1 VSQTDQKQRDQHF
14 MNLALR
20 LARRG
25 LGRVAPNPAVGCVL
39 VKDGTVVGRG
49 WTQDGGRPH
58 AEVMALRDAGP
69 EARGSTAYVT
79 LEPCSH
85 HGKTPPCSQAL
96 IDAGI
101 ARVVCATQDPDPR
114 VNGRGME
121 MLNDAGIECVTAIC
135 EIEAREANKG
145 FMLSVEQ
152 KRPLVTLKMAT
163 SLDGKIATT
172 TGNSQWIT
180 GPVARRYGHLLRAQN
195 DAIMVGIGTVL
206 ADNPSL
212 TCRIKGLENQSPV
225 RVVADTR
232 LRLPLTSELVKTAA
246 ETPLWIITVAG
257 NDPDRIQA
265 LKDLSVQ
272 IIEVETTESGLPD
285 IEHGLG
291 LLAEKGITRLLVE
304 GGSHLQA
311 SLIKERL
318 ADQLMWFRASKIIGG
333 DGISAFQSIG
343 LKTVDQAPE
352 LQLDGIRTLGED
364 RLEHYFLRN

>member
-1 VSQTDQKQRDQHF
+1 

-20 LARRG
+20 LAKRG

-39 VKDGTVVGRG
+39 VKNDVVIGRG

-58 AEVMALRDAGP
+58 AEVMALHDAGS
-69 EARGSTAYVT
+69 AASGATAYVT

-85 HGKTPPCSQAL
+85 YGKTPPCAEAL
-96 IDAGI
+96 IEAGI

-114 VNGRGME
+114 VNGRGAE
-121 MLNDAGIECVTAIC
+121 MLKKAGIDYMSGIC
-135 EIEAREANKG
+135 EAEAREANRG
-145 FMLSVEQ
+145 FMLAVEE

-180 GPVARRYGHLLRAQN
+180 GAAARCYGHMMRAQN
-195 DAIMVGIGTVL
+195 DAIMVGIGTAL
-206 ADNPSL
+206 ADDPSL
-212 TCRIKGLENQSPV
+212 TCRIKGLEDQSPV
-225 RVVADTR
+225 RIVADTR

-246 ETPLWIITVAG
+246 DTPLWVVTVEG
-257 NDPDRIQA
+257 NDPDRIHA
-265 LKDLSVQ
+265 LEDLGVQ
-272 IIEVETTESGLPD
+272 IVEVQTTESGLPD
-285 IEHGLG
+285 IRHGLEH
-291 LLAEKGITRLLVE
+291 LADKGITRLLVE

-311 SLIKERL
+311 SLIKEGL
-318 ADQLMWFRASKIIGG
+318 ADQLMWFRASKVIGG

-343 LKTVDQAPE
+343 LKTVDQAPM